1 MSYIFD
7 YDQKISFEQAAE
19 KLEYDI
25 QRFTK
30 ACQSEWPRPID
41 YTNLIDAQHALKT
54 LNQTVYAH
62 V

>member
-7 YDQKISFEQAAE
+7 YDQKTSFEQAAE
-19 KLEYDI
+19 KLEHDI

-30 ACQSEWPRPID
+30 ACLSEWPRPID

-62 V
+62 A